1 MNKLLEFFQDN
12 GTMSSTRVMFVI
24 GTFYAMAVGAWV
36 FQITKDYTALCI
48 TVTTISSIF
57 LGGKLIQKPMEKTP

>member
-1 MNKLLEFFQDN
+1 MNKLLEIFQEN
-12 GTMSSTRVMFVI
+12 GTLSSTRVMFVLGSI
-24 GTFYAMAVGAWV
+24 YAMAMGAWV
-36 FQITKDYTALCI
+36 YGESKDYTGLCI